1 MPKPKRKCIFQ
12 PFIFMGC
19 GYISFRKVRFLEYQS
34 QDFFQRKTWCL
45 RLCGS
50 RVFFVGFG
58 VNSSYLAHMGVSKNK
73 GGPPKLIM
81 NFHRVGTIIFTMHFG
96 VFIPIFG
103 STPIWSWNR
112 WTIFFCR
119 WFFVCRT
126 QRWGELVSCRKLKW
140 HPPYKIEWTKICVT

>member
-50 RVFFVGFG
+50 RVFFFGFG

-73 GGPPKLIM
+73 GTTKLIM
-81 NFHRVGTIIFTMHFG
+81 NFHRV
-96 VFIPIFG
+96 
-103 STPIWSWNR
+103 WNHD
-112 WTIFFCR
+112 FHHAF
-119 WFFVCRT
+119 
-126 QRWGELVSCRKLKW
+126 WGFSPYFWVDTHMKLK
-140 HPPYKIEWTKICVT
+140 PLNDFFLQVVFCMSDTKMR